1 MYQQHHSYRECAASS
16 FACDSTA
23 KAIKYAIK
31 ELEIERDCI
40 VTETAHLEEDMTSA
54 EFWLQYMISEQKKSQ
69 EQHKVEERL
78 RKENLA
84 KEAAAAKAK

>member
-1 MYQQHHSYRECAASS
+1 M
-16 FACDSTA
+16 
-23 KAIKYAIK
+23 
-31 ELEIERDCI
+31 
-40 VTETAHLEEDMTSA
+40 TETAHLEEDMTSA

-69 EQHKVEERL
+69 EQHKVEEVL